1 MKIAILGTGQV
12 GHLIGSKLIENG
24 YQVMMGGRGRDN
36 EKGLAFVKENGN
48 QKAFYGTFEDASKF
62 SNIVFNA
69 TNGKYAL
76 EALKLAKTTFSGKT
90 IVDVSNPLDFTTKP
104 PTLIPEFSN
113 TSSLGESIQNLFPEA
128 KVVKTL
134 NTMGIGL
141 GINPNQ
147 LNNGDHTLL
156 IAGNDQEAKLE
167 AQTILKKFGWKPEVI
182 FDLGDI
188 TASRGMESYLGLF
201 GVRVMM
207 TGQKVF
213 NIKIIKS

>member
-24 YQVMMGGRGRDN
+24 YQVMMGGRNADN

-48 QKAFYGTFEDASKF
+48 QNAFYGTFEDASKF
-62 SNIVFNA
+62 SDIVFNA

-141 GINPNQ
+141 GVNPNQ

-156 IAGNDQEAKLE
+156 IAGNDQEAKLD
-167 AQTILKKFGWKPEVI
+167 AHSILKKFGWKTEAI

-207 TGQKVF
+207 AGQKVF

>member
-24 YQVMMGGRGRDN
+24 YQVMMGGRNADN
-36 EKGLAFVKENGN
+36 EKGLAFVKENDN
-48 QKAFYGTFEDASKF
+48 QNAFYGTFEDASKF
-62 SNIVFNA
+62 SDIVFNA

-104 PTLIPEFSN
+104 ATLIPEFSN

-141 GINPNQ
+141 GVNPNQ

-156 IAGNDQEAKLE
+156 IAGNDQEAKLD
-167 AQTILKKFGWKPEVI
+167 AQTILKKFGWKTEAI

-201 GVRVMM
+201 GIRVMM
-207 TGQKVF
+207 AGQKVF